1 LSAADAGAGQR
12 GARRAPAERTDPVA
26 QIVFALVVLACFG
39 AFFLTQRL
47 KHTPTVVQNVKMTS
61 SFSPPGPPPEGQEA
75 ISFRLSRAD
84 EVTVT
89 ILDSAG
95 TTVATLVRDHAVE
108 RYKQLSLRWN
118 GRRGYPRGFV
128 SLKSPTGRQ
137 ILLPVNTGP
146 LAPAGEY
153 RVRVVLREQAREV
166 LLPRSFRL
174 VPR

>member
-1 LSAADAGAGQR
+1 LSAADAGAGAH
-12 GARRAPAERTDPVA
+12 GARRAPRERTDPVA
-26 QIVFALVVLACFG
+26 QIVFVLLVLACFA

-75 ISFRLSRAD
+75 ISFRLSKTD
-84 EVTVT
+84 DVTVT

-95 TTVATLVRDHAVE
+95 ATVATLVHDHPVP
-108 RYKQLSLRWN
+108 RYKQFSLRWN
-118 GRRGYPRGFV
+118 GHRGFPRGFIA
-128 SLKSPTGRQ
+128 LKSPTGRQ
-137 ILLPVNTGP
+137 ILLPRNTGP

-153 RVRVVLREQAREV
+153 RVRVVLREQGREL

>member
-1 LSAADAGAGQR
+1 MSAADAGAGRR
-12 GARRAPAERTDPVA
+12 GTRRVPAERTDPVA
-26 QIVFALVVLACFG
+26 QIVFALVVLACFA
-39 AFFLTQRL
+39 AFFITQRL
-47 KHTPTVVQNVKMTS
+47 KHTPTVVQNVKMTT

-75 ISFRLSRAD
+75 ISFRLSKTD
-84 EVTVT
+84 DVTVT

-95 TTVATLVRDHAVE
+95 ATVATLVQEHPVA

-118 GRRGYPRGFV
+118 GRRGYPRGLV
-128 SLKSPTGRQ
+128 NLKSPTGRL

-153 RVRVVLREQAREV
+153 RVRVVLRGQGREV

-174 VPR
+174 VAR

>member
-1 LSAADAGAGQR
+1 MNAAGAGAGQR
-12 GARRAPAERTDPVA
+12 GARRAPAQRTDPVA
-26 QIVFALVVLACFG
+26 QVVFVLVVLACFA

-61 SFSPPGPPPEGQEA
+61 TFSPPGPPPEGQEA
-75 ISFRLSRAD
+75 ISFRLSQAD
-84 EVTVT
+84 DVTVT

-95 TTVATLVRDHAVE
+95 ATVATLVQDYPVA
-108 RYKQLSLRWN
+108 RYKQFSLRWN

-128 SLKSPTGRQ
+128 TLKSPTGRR
-137 ILLPVNTGP
+137 ILLPVTTGP

-153 RVRVVLREQAREV
+153 RVRVVLRGQGREV